1 MKFQPLSEILKG
13 MGSEFIDK
21 DCQKQCFQTAGTSYV
36 AKKDGSIARKG
47 KNYNVI
53 KLIFINLDFM
63 NEIISNL
70 LSQTGV
76 TNPNLAVNSGSDFCT
91 KKELVTYPCGS
102 RKALKINDCRKLCSA
117 GLPR

>member
-47 KNYNVI
+47 K
-53 KLIFINLDFM
+53 KL
-63 NEIISNL
+63 
-70 LSQTGV
+70 
-76 TNPNLAVNSGSDFCT
+76 
-91 KKELVTYPCGS
+91 
-102 RKALKINDCRKLCSA
+102 
-117 GLPR
+117 